1 MTEFQKNVLSL
12 IHASLTDSEPRI
24 EGKPDLMEIYRW
36 ADQQQIV
43 PLIYNG
49 MMKVPA
55 LAEDPSSM
63 LFFERTCVY
72 IGHSADQTD
81 TADRICA
88 AFEEAG
94 ITHMPLKG
102 TLLKSFYPSP
112 EMRVMGDSDIL
123 IKTEEYDR
131 IVPIMESLGCTP
143 NFESNHEYG
152 WKTAT
157 GLQLE
162 LHKRLIPSYNEDY
175 YAYYGDGWRLTR
187 TVEGCSYRY
196 EMSPEDTFV
205 YLFTHFAKHYRDQGV
220 GIKYALDFFVFL
232 RHYESLDIKRAEREM
247 KRLQLYD
254 FYRNVM
260 RMLRVWFEGEPSD
273 DVTDLLTDKLF
284 FDGVFGNAE
293 LNAVS
298 EGLKMSKSTK
308 SYRVKKVFQMMFPPS
323 RTMRIKYPVLN
334 TWAILMPIFWIV
346 RLFDVVFIHRDRV
359 RKQKDRLDRMSDE
372 RVEQYRQQ
380 LNFVGLDY
388 NFGED
393 DAPEPEGEAAEK
405 P

>member
-1 MTEFQKNVLSL
+1 MLSL
-12 IHASLTDSEPRI
+12 
-24 EGKPDLMEIYRW
+24 
-36 ADQQQIV
+36 
-43 PLIYNG
+43 
-49 MMKVPA
+49 MMIPQK
-55 LAEDPSSM
+55 E
-63 LFFERTCVY
+63 
-72 IGHSADQTD
+72 
-81 TADRICA
+81 
-88 AFEEAG
+88 
-94 ITHMPLKG
+94 
-102 TLLKSFYPSP
+102 
-112 EMRVMGDSDIL
+112 SD
-123 IKTEEYDR
+123 
-131 IVPIMESLGCTP
+131 
-143 NFESNHEYG
+143 HEYN
-152 WKTAT
+152 WKTMT
-157 GLQLE
+157 GLQIE

-308 SYRVKKVFQMMFPPS
+308 SYRVKKVFQMMFPPY

-393 DAPEPEGEAAEK
+393 DAPEPDSEPAEK